1 MIGFLLWLS
10 GVAVGVAVTYAAL
23 WRQQRRAMDAN
34 AELVR
39 AYVESPLTTGPP
51 VLPSDSGFPLRGA
64 RYDPDLPKPVH
75 RRMTDDY
82 VHPRVYGVTAHAL
95 AAEVI
100 EPVRTEVY
108 RPRHLVSGED
118 TVAILPG
125 DGDFTQEL
133 KRLTAGYY
141 ASAASH
147 VRQAVGR

>member
-23 WRQQRRAMDAN
+23 WQQRRAMDAN
-34 AELVR
+34 AELMR
-39 AYVESPLTTGPP
+39 KWTEAPLTVTPP
-51 VLPSDSGFPLRGA
+51 ALPSDSGFLRPA
-64 RYDPDLPKPVH
+64 RYTPPNEPVH

-100 EPVRTEVY
+100 EPVRTEY
-108 RPRHLVSGED
+108 APRHLVSGDD